1 MMKLSEQYERHI
13 TKLNE
18 AKSEK
23 AVPPGGEYGY
33 TPDPTTVKPSGSA
46 ADPTQWI
53 KYSAIGLSVL
63 ALIFGKSAML
73 KLFGRKLI
81 NQQGKVTRYNVYRRL
96 KDKKALRDAGIT
108 KDEMRDIW
116 IKFQKHIQEEDQKLI
131 QKTINSI
138 KKGEIT
144 AKEGLKSI
152 THLLPKGEKNL
163 EYRTLL
169 GFEKIANAKKAK
181 NAAATFA
188 PVQAP
193 ITTSQTPIWK
203 IGTLKNTI
211 TKDQLNSLT
220 QPQRD
225 AWAKNTNLTY
235 DELQKIGKPLTAVEK
250 RQLQNAEDAARAAY
264 TKRTGIIFK

>member
-1 MMKLSEQYERHI
+1 MIKLSEQYERHI

-169 GFEKIANAKKAK
+169 GFEKIAIAKKAK
-181 NAAATFA
+181 KAAATFA

-193 ITTSQTPIWK
+193 ITTKPTTPSWYTSTTTKPAAKAPAIVR
-203 IGTLKNTI
+203 GYTDPI
-211 TKDQLNSLT
+211 TKITYPNLT
-220 QPQRD
+220 QKQVEEILASKFINRKIALNANP
-225 AWAKNTNLTY
+225 ALTY
-235 DELQKIGKPLTAVEK
+235 T
-250 RQLQNAEDAARAAY
+250 QLQRY
-264 TKRTGIIFK
+264 